1 VTGVGAASSTKSESG
16 PEVELLL
23 ACARLDLSAAG
34 CEHMRDLLRGELDW
48 EAVLSLAAVHGLRP
62 LLFRH
67 VQAMAPGSVPK
78 AVFVELWGQHELLKR
93 RNQAMVAELL
103 TLLRLFAERGIL
115 AVPYKGPTLAM
126 LAFGDLTLR
135 EFGDLDILL
144 RPADILPAKHLL
156 ETFGYTPE
164 FPLSPFVEQAFLRAH
179 EHYHVM
185 LHCQS
190 RDMLVE
196 LHWRTDPEFPV
207 ERSNDPEWWAKRE
220 TVRFF
225 DADVRSFAPHELLLI
240 LCLHG
245 SKHHWERFGWLVD
258 VAELIRRQPN
268 LDWSWILDQAESLR
282 AGRRLA
288 LGLHLLQQLL
298 DVPLPT
304 PVLAWLATQAKARRV
319 ADAVRAGMF
328 DGSLLNLGA
337 FQRLRLNLSLYE
349 TFWQKL
355 RHSADVMFRPG
366 LVEWSRW
373 PLPGWLSILYLP
385 LRVSLLLKKY
395 VAKIFAA

>member
-1 VTGVGAASSTKSESG
+1 M
-16 PEVELLL
+16 LLGS
-23 ACARLDLSAAG
+23 D
-34 CEHMRDLLRGELDW
+34 LDW
-48 EAVLSLAAVHGLRP
+48 ERVLSLAAVHGLRP

-67 VQAMAPGSVPK
+67 IQAMAPDGVPR
-78 AVFVELWGQHELLKR
+78 AVFAELWGQHERLKR
-93 RNQAMVAELL
+93 RNQAMVEELL
-103 TLLRLFAERGIL
+103 MLLRQFSERGIL

-126 LAFGDLTLR
+126 AAFGDLSLR

-144 RPADILPAKHLL
+144 RLADILPAKHLL
-156 ETFGYTPE
+156 ETFGYAPE
-164 FPLSPFVEQAFLRAH
+164 FSLSPSVEHAFLRAH

-196 LHWRTDPEFPV
+196 LHWKTDPEFPV
-207 ERSNDPEWWAKRE
+207 ERSNGQEWWARRE

-225 DADVRSFAPHELLLI
+225 DADVHGFSPRELLLV

-288 LGLHLLQQLL
+288 LGLHLLRQLL
-298 DVPLPT
+298 DVPLPE
-304 PVLAWLATQAKARRV
+304 PVLAWLATQAKAGRL
-319 ADAVRAGMF
+319 ADVVRTGMF
-328 DGSLLNLGA
+328 NGSLLNLGA

-385 LRVSLLLKKY
+385 LRVLLLLKKY